1 MNDFTIDEGDP
12 TAPQGKETAKRNR
25 RDERALLLAGIEF
38 WVTDDGTPHASVPHP
53 KGHMEHMRIASR
65 EFANHL
71 RVKNL
76 QAHGAGLAGTALGD
90 LVADAEAKAL
100 VSGEVRMAWRRFA
113 LHRGEIFVDLGGR
126 DPGGERRAVAVSQ
139 EGWRIMPAKDVP
151 VSFLRG
157 ADAQPLPEPELAS
170 ASWGDL
176 ARVMNAEGDELV
188 LIWAWLICAARP
200 FEGPGQ
206 YPAMLLHGEQGS
218 GKSKAGAFLQALID
232 PSRLTGRTMPKDP
245 ADIWISANAR
255 HLVAFDNLSAIS
267 GDFADQIA
275 PLATHGSYTK
285 KKLYTDGDEWTVTAC
300 RPMCFIGIP
309 SGLLNRPDLADRAIA
324 IELRPFP
331 EGRED
336 DGGRKRDDALFSE
349 FAALRPA
356 LLGLLFDGLAAGLR
370 NLPDTKLPYGPRLL
384 DSATWAEACAPGL
397 GIEPGTI
404 LNAWMANR
412 SQAAEAAL
420 EADDVAQAVVR
431 LVDVTTDPHCEGSAS
446 EMLERLR
453 DMNFELSKAPHWPRN
468 AQAMGTK
475 LRRIAPG
482 LRAIYGIDATQS
494 KKGAEGRRFWFLKK
508 RPEYDLK
515 KQKRDAR

>member
-1 MNDFTIDEGDP
+1 MSADFVMDEGDP
-12 TAPQGKETAKRNR
+12 TAPQGKESAERNR
-25 RDERALLLAGIEF
+25 RNKRALLLAGIEF

-65 EFANHL
+65 EFGNHL

-76 QAHGAGLAGTALGD
+76 QAHGEGLAGTALTD
-90 LVADAEAKAL
+90 LCADAEAKAL
-100 VSGEVRMAWRRFA
+100 VSGEVRMAWRRYA

-126 DPGGERRAVAVSQ
+126 DPGGERRAVAVSP

-157 ADAQPLPEPELAS
+157 ADAQPLPEPERAS

-176 ARVMNAEGDELV
+176 ARVMNAEGDDLV

-255 HLVAFDNLSAIS
+255 HLVAYDNLSAIS

-285 KKLYTDGDEWTVTAC
+285 KKLYTDGDEWTVTAS

-331 EGRED
+331 DRRED
-336 DGGRKRDDALFSE
+336 DGGRKRDGTLFSE
-349 FAALRPA
+349 FDALRPA

-370 NLPDTKLPYGPRLL
+370 NLPETKLHSGPRLL

-404 LNAWMANR
+404 LKAWMASR
-412 SQAAEAAL
+412 SQADEAAL

-431 LVDVTTDPHCEGSAS
+431 LVNATIGPWKGSAS
-446 EMLERLR
+446 LMLEGLR
-453 DMNFELSKAPHWPRN
+453 EMNFDLSKAQHWPRS
-468 AQAMGTK
+468 AQALGTK

-482 LRAIYGIDATQS
+482 LRAIYKIDAT
-494 KKGAEGRRFWFLKK
+494 KDKEGAEGSRFWILKK
-508 RPEYDLK
+508 MT
-515 KQKRDAR
+515 